1 MTKEYVKKS
10 HIASWPENDV
20 YFSTGISALARKVTN
35 SHSGPDYLFINLNS
49 YTLKL
54 FFSIVLSIEQ
64 EWLSVD
70 YYFNPTTHAAG
81 FFLAP
86 EMSRRQRNFRIA
98 LLCS

>member
-49 YTLKL
+49 YTL
-54 FFSIVLSIEQ
+54 
-64 EWLSVD
+64 
-70 YYFNPTTHAAG
+70 
-81 FFLAP
+81 
-86 EMSRRQRNFRIA
+86 
-98 LLCS
+98 